1 LILVVTNASFHCRM
15 IPALDKRWPLPR
27 RNRRAILPELGRG
40 NTRSGFTVPS
50 IGTLLFRA
58 GFRRRRGYC
67 RERVDVVFLTGVD
80 LHRERALQAQ
90 TGPLDPLADAIAAEA
105 LGDAA

>member
-1 LILVVTNASFHCRM
+1 MAFGTDPTL
-15 IPALDKRWPLPR
+15 
-27 RNRRAILPELGRG
+27 LPEPKTPGRATKFHRRKHRHPPG
-40 NTRSGFTVPS
+40 ARHVLKSV
-50 IGTLLFRA
+50 LFRSS
-58 GFRRRRGYC
+58 FRRRRGYC

-90 TGPLDPLADAIAAEA
+90 TGPLDPLADAIAAKA